1 MNPASQIADKPG
13 HTASTVI
20 QHSWSNFNAPT
31 MPSVPNVPAPNTSYF
46 TPAQL
51 PPSGTA
57 LNPQPDGKP
66 IPKLFQPIKIRGV
79 EFHNRIFVSPM
90 CQYSAEDGRMTAWH
104 MAHLGGIF
112 TRGPALTIIEATAVV
127 PEGRIT
133 PEDTGLWS
141 DDQIPALRDIVEFAH
156 SQGVK
161 VGIQLAH
168 AGRKASTVA
177 PWLDPG
183 SAASFE
189 HNGWPDE
196 VYGPSAIPYND
207 VFPKPNALTKEG
219 IKRVVRGFVDAAKR
233 SLKAGVDVIE
243 IHNAHGYL
251 LHEFVSPISNKRTDE
266 YGGSFEN
273 RIRLTVQVV
282 DAIRGI
288 IPKDMPLFLRISAT
302 DWLEESL
309 PNEPSWT
316 IKETVKLSE
325 TLSAHGVDLIDVSSA
340 GNHPQQRIISGT
352 AANFAYQ
359 AQLAQEIKKAHG
371 IDTPRGLLV
380 GAVGEI
386 NTGPIAEE
394 VLDLGMSDIVLVGR
408 QFQKDPASVLTFAE
422 QLGVRIKVA
431 HQIGWGLGLGT
442 NGRGRRRVLEG
453 KE

>member
-1 MNPASQIADKPG
+1 MTIA
-13 HTASTVI
+13 
-20 QHSWSNFNAPT
+20 
-31 MPSVPNVPAPNTSYF
+31 NVPAPNTPYF
-46 TPAQL
+46 TPAQI

-66 IPKLFQPIKIRGV
+66 IPKVFQPIKIRGT

-112 TRGPALTIIEATAVV
+112 TRGPGLTIIEATAVV
-127 PEGRIT
+127 SEGRIT

-141 DDQIPALRDIVEFAH
+141 DDQIPPLRDIVDFAH
-156 SQGVK
+156 SQGTK
-161 VGIQLAH
+161 IGIQLAH

-177 PWLDPG
+177 PWLHFG
-183 SAASFE
+183 ATATVE
-189 HNGWPDE
+189 NGGWPDN
-196 VYGPSAIPYND
+196 VWAPSAVPYNEN
-207 VFPKPNALTKEG
+207 FPEPKELTKEG
-219 IKRVVRGFVDAAKR
+219 IKLVVRGFVDAAKR
-233 SLKAGVDVIE
+233 ALKAGMDVIE

-251 LHEFVSPISNKRTDE
+251 LHEFLSPVSNKRTDE

-273 RIRLTVQVV
+273 RIRLTLEVV
-282 DAIRGI
+282 DAVRRV
-288 IPKDMPLFLRISAT
+288 IPVDMPLFLRISAT

-316 IKETVKLSE
+316 VADTVKLAE
-325 TLSAHGVDLIDVSSA
+325 VLPVHGVDLLDVSTA
-340 GNHPQQRIISGT
+340 GLHPKQQIIAGT

-359 AQLAQEIKKAHG
+359 AQIAEAVKKAHG
-371 IDTPRGLLV
+371 IDTPTGLLV

-394 VLDLGMSDIVLVGR
+394 VLERKMGDIVLVGR

-422 QLGVRIKVA
+422 QLGIRIKVA
-431 HQIGWGLGLGT
+431 NQIGWGLGLGT
-442 NGRGRRRVLEG
+442 SGRGRRRVLEG